1 MALSPLSIAT
11 QGLLDTAEL
20 IAVQGLLE
28 SGYVPPIPPT
38 PPDNANTG
46 GGPEVR
52 MPRKRVR
59 ARDYDFL
66 NSVAVLR
73 DAADRKAL
81 GVKKTLPKTRK
92 NPPTPSMQPTP
103 PIGFIPEPYIP
114 ISIQGLEMLSGG
126 LTPAQIAKQNEMA
139 QAWAKAVLAMEHDR
153 VLRAED
159 DELFMLL
166 CASVA
171 N

>member
-1 MALSPLSIAT
+1 
-11 QGLLDTAEL
+11 
-20 IAVQGLLE
+20 
-28 SGYVPPIPPT
+28 
-38 PPDNANTG
+38 
-46 GGPEVR
+46 

-73 DAADRKAL
+73 DAAARVQKA
-81 GVKKTLPKTRK
+81 KAARTDKSRQNTDKT
-92 NPPTPSMQPTP
+92 PTVTLTSPVS
-103 PIGFIPEPYIP
+103 FIPEPYVP

-139 QAWAKAVLAMEHDR
+139 QAWAKAILAMEHDR
-153 VLRAED
+153 ALRAED
-159 DELFMLL
+159 DELFLLL
-166 CASVA
+166 CAAVA

>member
-1 MALSPLSIAT
+1 MLVT
-11 QGLLDTAEL
+11 RGLGGIWPGAVTA
-20 IAVQGLLE
+20 GFG
-28 SGYVPPIPPT
+28 SRSTTPVPVPT
-38 PPDNANTG
+38 TAITG

-52 MPRKRVR
+52 MPRRKRAH

-66 NSVAVLR
+66 NSVATLR
-73 DAADRKAL
+73 DAAARKAL
-81 GVKKTLPKTRK
+81 GVKKTTPQTPK
-92 NPPTPSMQPTP
+92 NPPTPSVEPTP
-103 PIGFIPEPYIP
+103 PIGFIPEPYVP

-126 LTPAQIAKQNEMA
+126 LTAAQVAKQNEMA
-139 QAWAKAVLAMEHDR
+139 QAWAKAILAMERDR

-159 DELFMLL
+159 DELFLLL